1 MRMLVN
7 LTFVMITTEEL
18 LCRYE
23 KVESAFSI
31 VNLLNLLHLFH
42 KLLFLYLL
50 FEKSLT
56 NT

>member
-23 KVESAFSI
+23 KVESVFSI

-42 KLLFLYLL
+42 KILFLYLL
-50 FEKSLT
+50 ADLKK
-56 NT
+56 